1 MCMGA
6 GVVGGCENSAASLQR
21 GWQVQVHIPTRFPE
35 LAVEMHTRRRRTHT
49 ARHSSPDFCHSG
61 VVPHERLPRRST
73 SSRNLQRTP
82 AAPLGA
88 QTEARSNRLR
98 HVQTRNTM
106 LANSTFNFPIF
117 SFTAGS
123 TVPTV
128 LSVNTPP
135 IILLGPRRVRD
146 AGAAVWPAGG
156 PQQARLAG
164 PAYASTLKTRCGR
177 VLRRRPRCVRGALT
191 VMQSPIALPIRV
203 ELCQRFSDEA
213 VLMALLV

>member
-1 MCMGA
+1 LA
-6 GVVGGCENSAASLQR
+6 GVNIQQHHCREAGKCKCTSLHASQSWQSRCIQDAGG
-21 GWQVQVHIPTRFPE
+21 PTRQCIR
-35 LAVEMHTRRRRTHT
+35 AQ
-49 ARHSSPDFCHSG
+49 
-61 VVPHERLPRRST
+61 PHERLPRRST
-73 SSRNLQRTP
+73 SSRRNLQRTP

-135 IILLGPRRVRD
+135 IILLGPRRVRE